1 MIKAEEI
8 ISEKKNKNLTDL
20 EVEYFKE
27 NKNPE
32 FKKFTQ
38 SINLNDKILMK
49 YTSTLMKKKIAKI
62 VKVLKI
68 VKMKL

>member
-8 ISEKKNKNLTDL
+8 INEKKNKNLTDL

-38 SINLNDKILMK
+38 SINLNDN
-49 YTSTLMKKKIAKI
+49 
-62 VKVLKI
+62 
-68 VKMKL
+68 

>member
-8 ISEKKNKNLTDL
+8 INEKKNKNLTDL

-32 FKKFTQ
+32 IK
-38 SINLNDKILMK
+38 
-49 YTSTLMKKKIAKI
+49 
-62 VKVLKI
+62 
-68 VKMKL
+68 